1 MSHSSDAH
9 DPSAPD
15 YGGTSQ
21 AQLGE
26 EKRGGE
32 EHDKPPPMRN
42 TARMNPYRHF
52 IGEIVGALQRMQA
65 AGELPEK
72 LDLAA
77 ITAEPPRDSAH
88 GDIATNAA
96 MVLAR
101 AAGRKPRDIAD
112 ALLPRLIA
120 NPDVVSGAVAGPG
133 FINLK
138 IADGFWRE
146 RLRDCLRDGVA
157 YGDSTMGAGHKVN
170 VEYVSANPT
179 GPLHVAH
186 ARGAVVGDALAN
198 LLIKAGYAVTKEY
211 YINDA
216 GAQVDTL
223 GRSTYLRYR
232 EALGESIGEIPDGL
246 YPGEYLKEIGA
257 AIAARDGARWIGKP
271 EADWLPAMRDFA
283 IATLMAE
290 IKADLETMG
299 VTMDVYSSERALVDS
314 GAVDRAFQDLARQDL
329 IYQGRLEPPKGK
341 KPDDWEDREQ
351 TLFRATRFGDEV
363 DRPLKKSD
371 GSWTYFANDIA
382 YHHDKYRCGF
392 ADMIDV
398 WGADHA
404 GYIKRMKSAVQAI
417 TERKGE
423 LDVKVCQLVRVMK
436 NGELV
441 RMSKRAG
448 SFVTLRDLLDEVGPD
463 VVRFTMLTRKN
474 DAPFDFDLV
483 KATEQSRDN
492 PVWYVQYG
500 HARTRSVMRQAA
512 AAGIATDGLADAP
525 LDRLSDEGELAMV
538 RLIAQWPRTI
548 EAAAAAHE
556 PHRIAF
562 YLYDLAAA
570 FHAHWN
576 RGREEPG
583 LRFVVE
589 GQAELSRA
597 RLALVQAI
605 GFVIGSGLKVFGVTP
620 VEEMR

>member
-1 MSHSSDAH
+1 
-9 DPSAPD
+9 
-15 YGGTSQ
+15 
-21 AQLGE
+21 
-26 EKRGGE
+26 
-32 EHDKPPPMRN
+32 
-42 TARMNPYRHF
+42 MNPYRHF
-52 IGEIVGALQRMQA
+52 IGEIVGALKSMQA

-72 LDLAA
+72 LDFSA
-77 ITAEPPRDSAH
+77 ITAEPPRDPAH

-96 MVLAR
+96 MVLAK
-101 AAGRKPRDIAD
+101 AAAKKPRDIAEP
-112 ALLPRLIA
+112 LLARLKA
-120 NPDVVSGAVAGPG
+120 NPVVVDGAVAGPG

-138 IADGFWRE
+138 ITDSFWRE
-146 RLRDCLRDGVA
+146 RLRECLKQGIA
-157 YGDSTMGAGHKVN
+157 YGDSQVGAGAKVN

-198 LLIKAGYAVTKEY
+198 LLAKAGYAVTKEY

-216 GAQVDTL
+216 GAQVDKL
-223 GRSTYLRYR
+223 GQSTYLRYR
-232 EALGESIGEIPDGL
+232 EALGDHIERIPEGL
-246 YPGEYLKEIGA
+246 YPGEYLKEVGA
-257 AIAARDGARWIGKP
+257 AIAKRDGARWIDKP
-271 EADWLPAMRDFA
+271 EADWLPEMRAFA
-283 IATLMAE
+283 ISTLMAE
-290 IKADLETMG
+290 IKADLETLG
-299 VTMDVYSSERALVDS
+299 VHIDVFSSERALVDS
-314 GAVDRAFQDLARQDL
+314 GAVDRAFQELARQDL

-341 KPDDWEDREQ
+341 APDDWEDREQ
-351 TLFRATRFGDEV
+351 TLFRATKFGDEV

-382 YHHDKYRCGF
+382 YHHDKYRRGF
-392 ADMIDV
+392 ADMIDI
-398 WGADHA
+398 WGADHG
-404 GYIKRMKSAVQAI
+404 GYVKRMKAAVRAI
-417 TERKGE
+417 TEGKGE
-423 LDVKVCQLVRVMK
+423 LDVKLCQLVRVLK

-474 DAPFDFDLV
+474 DASFDFDLV

-492 PVWYVQYG
+492 PVWYVQYA
-500 HARTRSVMRQAA
+500 HARTRSAMRQAA
-512 AAGIATDGLADAP
+512 AAGIATDGLATAP
-525 LDRLSDEGELAMV
+525 LDRLADPGELALV
-538 RLIAQWPRTI
+538 RLIAQWPRQV
-548 EAAAAAHE
+548 EAAAGAHE

-570 FHAHWN
+570 FHAHWT

-589 GQAELSRA
+589 GEDELSRA
-597 RLALVQAI
+597 RLALVQGI

>member
-1 MSHSSDAH
+1 
-9 DPSAPD
+9 
-15 YGGTSQ
+15 
-21 AQLGE
+21 
-26 EKRGGE
+26 
-32 EHDKPPPMRN
+32 
-42 TARMNPYRHF
+42 MNPYRHF
-52 IGEIVGALQRMQA
+52 IGEIAGALKSMQA

-72 LDLAA
+72 LDFSA
-77 ITAEPPRDSAH
+77 ITAEPPRDPAH

-96 MVLAR
+96 MVLAK
-101 AAGRKPRDIAD
+101 AAAKKPRDIAEP
-112 ALLPRLIA
+112 LLARLKA
-120 NPDVVSGAVAGPG
+120 NPDVVDGAVAGPG

-138 IADGFWRE
+138 ITDAFWRE
-146 RLRDCLRDGVA
+146 RLRECLTEGIA
-157 YGDSTMGAGHKVN
+157 YGDSPVGAGAKVN

-198 LLIKAGYAVTKEY
+198 LLAKAGYAVTKEY

-216 GAQVDTL
+216 GAQVDKL
-223 GRSTYLRYR
+223 GQSTYLRYR
-232 EALGESIGEIPDGL
+232 EALGDHIERIPEGL

-257 AIAARDGARWIGKP
+257 AIARRDGARWIDKP
-271 EADWLPAMRDFA
+271 EADWLPEMRAFA
-283 IATLMAE
+283 ISALMAE
-290 IKADLETMG
+290 IKADLETLG
-299 VTMDVYSSERALVDS
+299 VHIDVYSSERALVDS
-314 GAVDRAFQDLARQDL
+314 GAVDRAFQELARQDL

-341 KPDDWEDREQ
+341 TPDDWEDREQ
-351 TLFRATRFGDEV
+351 TLFRATKFGDEV

-382 YHHDKYRCGF
+382 YHHDKYRRGF
-392 ADMIDV
+392 ADMIDI
-398 WGADHA
+398 WGADHG
-404 GYIKRMKSAVQAI
+404 GYVKRMKAAVRAI
-417 TERKGE
+417 TEGKGE
-423 LDVKVCQLVRVMK
+423 LDVKLCQLVRVMK

-474 DAPFDFDLV
+474 DASFDFDLV

-492 PVWYVQYG
+492 PVWYVQYA
-500 HARTRSVMRQAA
+500 HARTRSAMRQAA
-512 AAGIATDGLADAP
+512 AAGIATDGLAAAP
-525 LDRLSDEGELAMV
+525 LDRLSHPGELALV
-538 RLIAQWPRTI
+538 RLIAQWPRQV
-548 EAAAAAHE
+548 EAAASAHE

-570 FHAHWN
+570 FHAHWT

-589 GQAELSRA
+589 GEDELSRA
-597 RLALVQAI
+597 RLALVQGI

>member
-1 MSHSSDAH
+1 
-9 DPSAPD
+9 
-15 YGGTSQ
+15 
-21 AQLGE
+21 
-26 EKRGGE
+26 
-32 EHDKPPPMRN
+32 
-42 TARMNPYRHF
+42 MNPYRHF
-52 IGEIVGALQRMQA
+52 IGEIVAALQAMQA

-72 LDLAA
+72 LDFSA
-77 ITAEPPRDSAH
+77 ITAEPPRDAAH

-96 MVLAR
+96 MVLAKV
-101 AAGRKPRDIAD
+101 AAKKPREIAD
-112 ALLPRLIA
+112 ALLPRLKA
-120 NPDVVSGAVAGPG
+120 NADVTDGSVAGPG

-146 RLRDCLRDGVA
+146 RLRDCLKAGIA
-157 YGDSTMGAGHKVN
+157 YGDSTMGQGTKVN

-198 LLIKAGYAVTKEY
+198 LLAKAGYGVTKEY

-216 GAQVDTL
+216 GAQVDKL
-223 GRSTYLRYR
+223 GQSTYLRYL
-232 EALGESIGEIPDGL
+232 EALGDKIESIPEGL
-246 YPGEYLKEIGA
+246 YPGEYLKDVGA
-257 AIAARDGARWIGKP
+257 AIAKRDGTRWVGKP
-271 EADWLPAMRDFA
+271 EADWLPEMRAFA
-283 IATLMAE
+283 ISMLMAE
-290 IKADLETMG
+290 IKADLETLG
-299 VTMDVYSSERALVDS
+299 VDIDVYSSERALVES
-314 GAVDRAFQDLARQDL
+314 GAVDRAFQDLSSQDL
-329 IYQGRLEPPKGK
+329 IYQGRLEPPKGQ

-382 YHHDKYRCGF
+382 YHHDKYRRGF

-398 WGADHA
+398 WGADHG
-404 GYIKRMKSAVQAI
+404 GYVKRMKAAVSAI
-417 TERKGE
+417 TDRKGE
-423 LDVKVCQLVRVMK
+423 LDVKLCQLVRVMR

-448 SFVTLRDLLDEVGPD
+448 TFVTLRDLLDEVGPD

-483 KATEQSRDN
+483 KATDQSRDN
-492 PVWYVQYG
+492 PVWYVQYC
-500 HARTRSVMRQAA
+500 HARTRSVLRQAS
-512 AAGIATDGLADAP
+512 AAGIAVEGLDSIS
-525 LDRLSDEGELAMV
+525 LDRLGDAGELALI
-538 RLIAQWPRTI
+538 RLIAQWPRQV
-548 EAAAAAHE
+548 EAAASAHE

-589 GQAELSRA
+589 GDPELTRA
-597 RLALVQAI
+597 RLALVQGI
-605 GFVIGSGLKVFGVTP
+605 GFVIASGLKVFGVTP

>member
-1 MSHSSDAH
+1 
-9 DPSAPD
+9 
-15 YGGTSQ
+15 
-21 AQLGE
+21 
-26 EKRGGE
+26 
-32 EHDKPPPMRN
+32 
-42 TARMNPYRHF
+42 MNPYRHF
-52 IGEIVGALQRMQA
+52 IGEIEAALRSMQA
-65 AGELPEK
+65 AGELPAP
-72 LDLAA
+72 LDFSA

-96 MVLAR
+96 MVLAK
-101 AAGRKPRDIAD
+101 AARKKPRDIAEP
-112 ALLPRLIA
+112 LLARLKA
-120 NPDVVSGAVAGPG
+120 NPDVVEGAVAGPG

-138 IADGFWRE
+138 VADSFWRE
-146 RLRDCLRDGVA
+146 RLRDCLGEGTG
-157 YGDSTMGAGHKVN
+157 YGDSSLGQGRKVN

-198 LLIKAGYAVTKEY
+198 LLLKAGYAVTKEY

-216 GAQVDTL
+216 GAQVDKL
-223 GRSTYLRYR
+223 GQSTYLRYR
-232 EALGESIGEIPDGL
+232 EALGEQIGAIPEGL
-246 YPGEYLKEIGA
+246 YPGEYLKEVGA
-257 AIAARDGARWIGKP
+257 AIARRDGARWIDKP
-271 EADWLPAMRDFA
+271 EADWLPEMRAFA

-290 IKADLETMG
+290 IKTDLETLG
-299 VTMDVYSSERALVDS
+299 VHIDVYSSERALVES
-314 GAVDRAFQDLARQDL
+314 GAVDRAFEALARQEL
-329 IYQGRLEPPKGK
+329 IYQGRLEPPKGQ

-382 YHHDKYRCGF
+382 YHHDKFRRGF
-392 ADMIDV
+392 ADMIDI
-398 WGADHA
+398 WGADHG
-404 GYIKRMKSAVQAI
+404 GYVKRMKAAVSAI
-417 TERKGE
+417 TGGQGA
-423 LDVKVCQLVRVMK
+423 LDVKLCQLVRVMR

-448 SFVTLRDLLDEVGPD
+448 TFVTLRDLLDEVGPD

-500 HARTRSVMRQAA
+500 HARTRSVMRQAV
-512 AAGIATDGLADAP
+512 AAGLAVDGLAEAP
-525 LDRLSDEGELAMV
+525 LDRLADAGELALV
-538 RLIAQWPRTI
+538 RLIAQWPRQV

-583 LRFVVE
+583 LRFIVE
-589 GQAELSRA
+589 DDAELSRA
-597 RLALVQAI
+597 RLALVQGI

>member
-1 MSHSSDAH
+1 
-9 DPSAPD
+9 
-15 YGGTSQ
+15 
-21 AQLGE
+21 
-26 EKRGGE
+26 
-32 EHDKPPPMRN
+32 
-42 TARMNPYRHF
+42 MNPYRHF
-52 IGEIVGALQRMQA
+52 IGEIEGALQAMQA
-65 AGELPEK
+65 AGELPSP
-72 LDLAA
+72 LDFSA
-77 ITAEPPRDSAH
+77 ITAEPPRDPAH

-96 MVLAR
+96 MVLAK
-101 AAGRKPRDIAD
+101 AAARKPRDIAEP
-112 ALLPRLIA
+112 LLVRLRA
-120 NPDVVSGAVAGPG
+120 NPDVVDGAVAGPG

-138 IADGFWRE
+138 LRDSFWRE
-146 RLRDCLRDGVA
+146 RLRDCLEAGTA
-157 YGDSTMGAGHKVN
+157 YGDSAMGGGRKVN

-186 ARGAVVGDALAN
+186 ARGAIVGDALAN
-198 LLIKAGYAVTKEY
+198 LLAKAGYAVTKEY

-223 GRSTYLRYR
+223 ARSTYLRYK
-232 EALGESIGEIPDGL
+232 EALGDHIGEIPEGL
-246 YPGEYLKEIGA
+246 YPGEYLKDVGA
-257 AIAARDGARWIGKP
+257 AIAERDGARWIDKP
-271 EADWLPAMRDFA
+271 EADWLPEMRAFA
-283 IATLMAE
+283 VRALMEE
-290 IKADLETMG
+290 IKADLATLG
-299 VTMDVYSSERALVDS
+299 VDIDVYSSERALVEA
-314 GAVDRAFQDLARQDL
+314 GAVDRVFQELRRQDL
-329 IYQGRLEPPKGK
+329 IYQGRLEPPKGQ

-351 TLFRATRFGDEV
+351 TLFRATKFGDEV

-371 GSWTYFANDIA
+371 GTWTYFANDIA
-382 YHHDKYRCGF
+382 YHHEKYRRGF
-392 ADMIDV
+392 ADMIDIV
-398 WGADHA
+398 GADHS
-404 GYIKRMKSAVQAI
+404 GYVKRMRAAVRAI
-417 TERKGE
+417 TEGKGE
-423 LDVKVCQLVRVMK
+423 LDVKLCQLVRVLK
-436 NGELV
+436 GGELV

-448 SFVTLRDLLDEVGPD
+448 TFVTLRDLLDEVGPD

-512 AAGIATDGLADAP
+512 AAGIDTEGLATAPLERLADA
-525 LDRLSDEGELAMV
+525 GELAMV
-538 RLIAQWPRTI
+538 RLIAQWPRQI

-576 RGREEPG
+576 RGREEPA

-589 GQAELSRA
+589 GDPELTRA
-597 RLALVQAI
+597 RLALVQGI

>member
-1 MSHSSDAH
+1 
-9 DPSAPD
+9 
-15 YGGTSQ
+15 
-21 AQLGE
+21 
-26 EKRGGE
+26 
-32 EHDKPPPMRN
+32 
-42 TARMNPYRHF
+42 MNPYRHF
-52 IGEIVGALQRMQA
+52 IAEIEAALRSMQE
-65 AGELPEK
+65 AGELPAP
-72 LDLAA
+72 LDFSA
-77 ITAEPPRDSAH
+77 ITAEPPRDPAH
-88 GDIATNAA
+88 GDVATNAA
-96 MVLAR
+96 MVLAK
-101 AAGRKPRDIAD
+101 AARKKPREIAQP
-112 ALLPRLIA
+112 LLARLKG
-120 NPDVVSGAVAGPG
+120 NPDVVEGAVAGPG
-133 FINLK
+133 FINLRLSDK
-138 IADGFWRE
+138 FWLD
-146 RLRDCLRDGVA
+146 RLRDCLRAGTA
-157 YGDSTMGAGHKVN
+157 YGDSQMGGGKKVN

-198 LLIKAGYAVTKEY
+198 LLLKAGYAVTKEY

-216 GAQVDTL
+216 GSQVDIL
-223 GRSTYLRYR
+223 GQSTYLRYR
-232 EALGESIGEIPDGL
+232 EALGDHIGEIPAGL

-257 AIAARDGARWIGKP
+257 ALAKRDGGRWLDKP
-271 EADWLPAMRDFA
+271 QADWLPEMRAFA

-290 IKADLETMG
+290 IKADLETLG
-299 VTMDVYSSERALVDS
+299 VKMDVYTSERALVES
-314 GAVDRAFQDLARQDL
+314 GAVDRVFQELSRQGL
-329 IYQGRLEPPKGK
+329 IYQGRLDPPKGQ

-351 TLFRATRFGDEV
+351 TLFRATQFGDEV
-363 DRPLKKSD
+363 DRPLKRSD

-382 YHHDKYRCGF
+382 NHHDKFLRGF

-398 WGADHA
+398 WGADHG
-404 GYIKRMKSAVQAI
+404 GYVKRQKAAVKAI
-417 TERKGE
+417 TEGKGE
-423 LDVKVCQLVRVMK
+423 LDVKLCQLVRVMR

-448 SFVTLRDLLDEVGPD
+448 TFVTLRDLLDEVGPD

-492 PVWYVQYG
+492 AVWYVQYG
-500 HARTRSVMRQAA
+500 HARTRSVMRQAI
-512 AAGIATDGLADAP
+512 AAGIDIEGLADAD
-525 LDRLSDEGELAMV
+525 LGRLCDPDELAMV
-538 RLIAQWPRTI
+538 RLIAQWPRQV

-576 RGREEPG
+576 RGREEPA
-583 LRFVVE
+583 LRFVIE
-589 GQAELSRA
+589 GDPELSRA

>member
-1 MSHSSDAH
+1 
-9 DPSAPD
+9 
-15 YGGTSQ
+15 
-21 AQLGE
+21 
-26 EKRGGE
+26 
-32 EHDKPPPMRN
+32 
-42 TARMNPYRHF
+42 
-52 IGEIVGALQRMQA
+52 MQA

-72 LDLAA
+72 LDFSA
-77 ITAEPPRDSAH
+77 ITAEPPRDPAH

-96 MVLAR
+96 MVLAK
-101 AAGRKPRDIAD
+101 AAGRKPRDIAEP
-112 ALLPRLIA
+112 LLARLKA
-120 NPDVVSGAVAGPG
+120 NPDVVDGAVAGPG

-138 IADGFWRE
+138 IADSFWRE
-146 RLRDCLRDGVA
+146 RLRECLKEGIA
-157 YGDSTMGAGHKVN
+157 YGDSQVGAGEKVN

-198 LLIKAGYAVTKEY
+198 LLAKAGYAVTKEY

-216 GAQVDTL
+216 GAQVDKL
-223 GRSTYLRYR
+223 GQSTYLRYR
-232 EALGESIGEIPDGL
+232 EALGDHIERIPEGL
-246 YPGEYLKEIGA
+246 YPGEYLKEVGA
-257 AIAARDGARWIGKP
+257 AIAKRDGARWIDKP
-271 EADWLPAMRDFA
+271 EADWLPEMRAFA
-283 IATLMAE
+283 ISALMAE
-290 IKADLETMG
+290 IKADLETLG
-299 VTMDVYSSERALVDS
+299 VHIDVYSSERALVDS
-314 GAVDRAFQDLARQDL
+314 GAVDRAFQELARQDL

-341 KPDDWEDREQ
+341 TPDDWEDREQ

-382 YHHDKYRCGF
+382 NHFDKYRRGF
-392 ADMIDV
+392 ANMIDV
-398 WGADHA
+398 WGADH
-404 GYIKRMKSAVQAI
+404 GGFVKRIKAAVTAV
-417 TERKGE
+417 TEGKGE
-423 LDVKVCQLVRVMK
+423 LDVKLCQMVRVLK

-448 SFVTLRDLLDEVGPD
+448 SFVTLRDLLEEVGPD

-474 DAPFDFDLV
+474 DASFDFDLV

-492 PVWYVQYG
+492 PVWYVQYA

-512 AAGIATDGLADAP
+512 AAGIATDGLATAP
-525 LDRLSDEGELAMV
+525 LDRLADPGELALV
-538 RLIAQWPRTI
+538 RLIAQWPRQV
-548 EAAAAAHE
+548 EAAAQAHE

-583 LRFVVE
+583 LRFIVE
-589 GQAELSRA
+589 GEDELSRA
-597 RLALVQAI
+597 RLALVQGI

>member
-1 MSHSSDAH
+1 
-9 DPSAPD
+9 
-15 YGGTSQ
+15 
-21 AQLGE
+21 
-26 EKRGGE
+26 
-32 EHDKPPPMRN
+32 
-42 TARMNPYRHF
+42 MNPYRHF
-52 IGEIVGALQRMQA
+52 IGEIVAALQSMQA

-72 LDLAA
+72 LDFSA
-77 ITAEPPRDSAH
+77 ITAEPPRDAAH

-96 MVLAR
+96 MVLAK
-101 AAGRKPRDIAD
+101 AAARKPREIAD
-112 ALLPRLIA
+112 ALLPRLKA
-120 NPDVVSGAVAGPG
+120 NADVVDGAVAGPG

-146 RLRDCLRDGVA
+146 RLRDCLKAGIA
-157 YGDSTMGAGHKVN
+157 YGDSTMGQGTKVN

-198 LLIKAGYAVTKEY
+198 LLAKAGYGVTKEY

-216 GAQVDTL
+216 GAQVDKL
-223 GRSTYLRYR
+223 GQSTYLRYL
-232 EALGESIGEIPDGL
+232 EALGDKIESIPEGL
-246 YPGEYLKEIGA
+246 YPGEYLKDVGA
-257 AIAARDGARWIGKP
+257 AIAKRDGTRWVGKP
-271 EADWLPAMRDFA
+271 EADWLPEMRAFA
-283 IATLMAE
+283 ISMLMAE
-290 IKADLETMG
+290 IKADLETLG
-299 VTMDVYSSERALVDS
+299 VDIDVYSSERALVES
-314 GAVDRAFQDLARQDL
+314 GAVDRAFQDLSSQDL
-329 IYQGRLEPPKGK
+329 IYQGRLEPPKGQ

-351 TLFRATRFGDEV
+351 TLFRATRFGDEI

-382 YHHDKYRCGF
+382 YHHDKYRRGF

-398 WGADHA
+398 WGADHG
-404 GYIKRMKSAVQAI
+404 GYVKRMKAAVSAI
-417 TERKGE
+417 TDRKGE
-423 LDVKVCQLVRVMK
+423 LDVKLCQLVRVMR

-448 SFVTLRDLLDEVGPD
+448 TFVTLRDLLDEVGPD

-483 KATEQSRDN
+483 KATDQSRDN
-492 PVWYVQYG
+492 PVWYVQYC
-500 HARTRSVMRQAA
+500 HARTRSVLRQAS
-512 AAGIATDGLADAP
+512 AAGIAVEGLDSIS
-525 LDRLSDEGELAMV
+525 LDRLGDAGELALI
-538 RLIAQWPRTI
+538 RLIAQWPRQV
-548 EAAAAAHE
+548 EAAASAHE

-589 GQAELSRA
+589 GDPELTRA
-597 RLALVQAI
+597 RLALVQGI
-605 GFVIGSGLKVFGVTP
+605 GFVIASGLKVFGVTP

>member
-1 MSHSSDAH
+1 
-9 DPSAPD
+9 
-15 YGGTSQ
+15 
-21 AQLGE
+21 
-26 EKRGGE
+26 
-32 EHDKPPPMRN
+32 
-42 TARMNPYRHF
+42 MNPYRHF
-52 IGEIVGALQRMQA
+52 IGVIVAALEAMQA
-65 AGELPEK
+65 SGELPPS
-72 LDLAA
+72 LDFSA
-77 ITAEPPRDSAH
+77 ITAEPPRDPAH

-96 MVLAR
+96 MVLAKG
-101 AAGRKPRDIAD
+101 AGKKPRDIAEP
-112 ALLPRLIA
+112 LLLRLKA
-120 NPDVVSGAVAGPG
+120 DPDVVDGAVAGPG

-138 IADGFWRE
+138 LADAFWRA
-146 RLRDCLRDGVA
+146 RLGECLQEGVA
-157 YGDSTMGAGHKVN
+157 YGDSQMGEGRRVN

-198 LLIKAGYAVTKEY
+198 LLAKAGYAVTKEY

-216 GAQVDTL
+216 GAQVDKL
-223 GRSTYLRYR
+223 GQSTYLRYR
-232 EALGESIGEIPDGL
+232 EALGETIGAIPEGL
-246 YPGEYLKEIGA
+246 YPGEYLKDVGA
-257 AIAARDGARWIGKP
+257 GIARRDGARWVDRP
-271 EADWLPAMRDFA
+271 ETDWLPEMRSFA
-283 IATLMAE
+283 IAALMAE
-290 IKADLETMG
+290 IRTDLETLG
-299 VTMDVYSSERALVDS
+299 VHIDVFSSERALVES
-314 GAVDRAFQDLARQDL
+314 GAVGRAFEALTRQGL
-329 IYQGRLEPPKGK
+329 IYQGRLEPPKGQ

-351 TLFRATRFGDEV
+351 TLFRSTQFGDDV

-382 YHHDKYRCGF
+382 YHHDKFVRGF
-392 ADMIDV
+392 ADMIDI
-398 WGADHA
+398 WGADHG
-404 GYIKRMKSAVQAI
+404 GYVKRLKAAVSAI
-417 TERKGE
+417 TDKKGE
-423 LDVKVCQLVRVMK
+423 LDVKLCQLVRVLK

-448 SFVTLRDLLDEVGPD
+448 TFVTLRDLLDEVGPD

-474 DAPFDFDLV
+474 DAAFDFDLV

-512 AAGIATDGLADAP
+512 AAGVVVDGLDSAP
-525 LDRLSDEGELAMV
+525 LDRLGDAGELALV
-538 RLIAQWPRTI
+538 RLIAQWPRQV

-562 YLYDLAAA
+562 YLNDLAAT

-589 GQAELSRA
+589 GDADLTRA
-597 RLALVQAI
+597 RLALVQAV

-620 VEEMR
+620 VDEMR

>member
-1 MSHSSDAH
+1 
-9 DPSAPD
+9 
-15 YGGTSQ
+15 
-21 AQLGE
+21 
-26 EKRGGE
+26 
-32 EHDKPPPMRN
+32 
-42 TARMNPYRHF
+42 MNPYRHF
-52 IGEIVGALQRMQA
+52 IGVIETALGALQA
-65 AGELPEK
+65 AGELPAG
-72 LDLAA
+72 LDFSA
-77 ITAEPPRDSAH
+77 ITAEPPRDAAH

-96 MVLAR
+96 MVLAKTAR
-101 AAGRKPRDIAD
+101 KKPRDIAN
-112 ALLPRLIA
+112 ALLPRLKA
-120 NPDVVSGAVAGPG
+120 NPDVVDGSVAGPG

-138 IADGFWRE
+138 LSDAFWRE
-146 RLRDCLRDGVA
+146 RLRECLKEGVA
-157 YGDSTMGAGHKVN
+157 YGDSTMGAGRKVN

-198 LLIKAGYAVTKEY
+198 LLAKAGYAVTKEY

-216 GAQVDTL
+216 GAQVDIL
-223 GRSTYLRYR
+223 GRSTFLRYK
-232 EALGESIGEIPDGL
+232 EALGDHIGTIPEGL
-246 YPGEYLKEIGA
+246 YPGEYLKEVGA
-257 AIAARDGARWIGKP
+257 AIAKRDGARWLEKP
-271 EADWLPAMRDFA
+271 EADWLPEMRAFA
-283 IATLMAE
+283 IAFLMDE
-290 IKADLETMG
+290 IKADLDTLG
-299 VTMDVYSSERALVDS
+299 VHMDVYTSERALVEA
-314 GAVDRAFQDLARQDL
+314 GAVDRAFQELTRQDL
-329 IYQGRLEPPKGK
+329 IYTGRLEPPKGK

-371 GSWTYFANDIA
+371 GSWTYFSNDIA
-382 YHHDKYRCGF
+382 NHYDKFRRGF

-398 WGADHA
+398 WGADHG
-404 GYIKRMKSAVQAI
+404 GYVKRMKAAVKAI
-417 TERKGE
+417 TGGEGE
-423 LDVKVCQLVRVMK
+423 LDVKLCQLVRVMR

-448 SFVTLRDLLDEVGPD
+448 TFVTLRDLLDEVGPD

-474 DAPFDFDLV
+474 DAPFDFDLA

-500 HARTRSVMRQAA
+500 HARSRSVLRQAS
-512 AAGIATDGLADAP
+512 AAGIVVEGLDSTP
-525 LDRLSDEGELAMV
+525 LDRLGDAGELSLV
-538 RLIAQWPRTI
+538 RQLAQWPRQV

-576 RGREEPG
+576 RGRDEPG
-583 LRFVVE
+583 LRFIVE
-589 GQAELSRA
+589 GDAELTRA
-597 RLALVQAI
+597 RLALVQAV